1 MVLPTLAP
9 DEGFTK
15 FPNDL
20 RAAPWRNEPK
30 TVAVYFF
37 LRMNA
42 VHFPSGWNCIPMEPG
57 QILSG
62 RAQIAAETG
71 LTQNEVRTALEHLK
85 RTGYITIKTTNK
97 YSVFSFVDKEN
108 WGSFDECTTSRPASE
123 STNKSPADHQQTTTI
138 KRLGNN
144 DTKDKAPRKRF
155 SPPSVDEVAAYCRER
170 GNTVDAQTFC
180 DFYAAKGWRVGAQ
193 PMRDWKAAV
202 RTWEKRE
209 GSGHAADRRISLDEL

>member
-1 MVLPTLAP
+1 MALPTLAP

-42 VHFPSGWNCIPMEPG
+42 VHFPSGWNCISMEPG
-57 QILSG
+57 QIISG

-97 YSVFSFVDKEN
+97 YSVFSFV
-108 WGSFDECTTSRPASE
+108 
-123 STNKSPADHQQTTTI
+123 
-138 KRLGNN
+138 L
-144 DTKDKAPRKRF
+144 
-155 SPPSVDEVAAYCRER
+155 
-170 GNTVDAQTFC
+170 
-180 DFYAAKGWRVGAQ
+180 
-193 PMRDWKAAV
+193 
-202 RTWEKRE
+202 
-209 GSGHAADRRISLDEL
+209 